1 MSTPDGLCLCM
12 VLVIVWLAELFIMM
26 CLAVMMVM
34 CELGVVPDS
43 NSDQTA
49 LLIGS
54 ISGGVGVLILLACI
68 VYFRFGS
75 QCVKQKL
82 PKHTQTSQQK
92 EEPRLDIY

>member
-1 MSTPDGLCLCM
+1 MSLYGAGDRVACGAIYND
-12 VLVIVWLAELFIMM
+12 VSGSNAGHVR
-26 CLAVMMVM
+26 VM
-34 CELGVVPDS
+34 ELGVVPDS
-43 NSDQTA
+43 NSEQTA

-54 ISGGVGVLILLACI
+54 ISGGVGVLILLVCI